1 MKTRREKTRF
11 GQLLAI
17 YLEERRCSEAALER
31 LLIKNNYDIAHGLVS
46 KYEYGIIRPNAE
58 FVVQVA
64 LVLALRQD
72 EAQALVDL
80 HLADVN
86 FRFLN
91 DFRNAWNRWVE

>member
-1 MKTRREKTRF
+1 MKSRREKSKF

-17 YLEERRCSEAALER
+17 YLEERKCSEAQLER
-31 LLIKNNYDIAHGLVS
+31 LLIKNDYDIAHGLVS
-46 KYEYGIIRPNAE
+46 KYEYGIIKPNAE

-86 FRFLN
+86 LKFLN
-91 DFRNAWNRWVE
+91 DFRIAWSKWVE